1 MKERIVEQH
10 LKLSSRGAASNN
22 FYDCLKQSHQLNTS
36 IDQVSRSVK
45 VGGLLYSSLSHR
57 SHFLCSQPDN
67 NTMMP
72 FEGTLS
78 GGVMLPEAI
87 MTVVSSP
94 WLLIQSEQIDI
105 CLPSDVAGGQFQQP
119 GLLNMSVR

>member
-1 MKERIVEQH
+1 M
-10 LKLSSRGAASNN
+10 
-22 FYDCLKQSHQLNTS
+22 
-36 IDQVSRSVK
+36 K

-78 GGVMLPEAI
+78 GGVMLLEAI